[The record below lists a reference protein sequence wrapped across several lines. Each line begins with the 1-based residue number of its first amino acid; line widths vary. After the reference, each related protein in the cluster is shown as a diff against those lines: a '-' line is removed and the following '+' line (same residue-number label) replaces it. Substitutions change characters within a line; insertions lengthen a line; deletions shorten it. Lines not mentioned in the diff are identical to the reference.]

1 MNYVFN
7 YVIKYV
13 IKFFKNM
20 ARRKLE
26 DRATRKLLKS
36 NGGSY
41 SVTLPIE
48 IVRELKWRDKQ
59 KLVIKKVGDK
69 IIIEDWKK

>member
-1 MNYVFN
+1 
-7 YVIKYV
+7 
-13 IKFFKNM
+13 M

-26 DRATRKLLKS
+26 DRNTRKLSKQS
-36 NGGSY
+36 NGSY
-41 SVTLPIE
+41 AVTLPIE

-59 KLVIKKVGDK
+59 KLVVRKSGDK

>member
-1 MNYVFN
+1 
-7 YVIKYV
+7 
-13 IKFFKNM
+13 M

-26 DRATRKLLKS
+26 ERNMRKLNKKTS
-36 NGGSY
+36 GSY

-59 KLVIKKVGDK
+59 KLVVKKSGNK

>member
-1 MNYVFN
+1 
-7 YVIKYV
+7 
-13 IKFFKNM
+13 M

-26 DRATRKLLKS
+26 NRNTRKLSKQT
-36 NGGSY
+36 NGSY
-41 SVTLPIE
+41 TVTLPIE

-59 KLVIKKVGDK
+59 KLVVRKSGDK

>member
-1 MNYVFN
+1 MSYGRTT
-7 YVIKYV
+7 KY
-13 IKFFKNM
+13 M

-26 DRATRKLLKS
+26 DRNTRKLSKY
-36 NGGSY
+36 GSSY
-41 SVTLPIE
+41 TMTLPIE

-59 KLVIKKVGDK
+59 KLVVRKSGDK